1 MEHLG
6 YLFAA
11 YSIIFV
17 LIGLYGIFIARR
29 QTRLEREVAR
39 LEASLR
45 SAEQTATALESDGQ
59 NLNAPG

>member
-11 YSIIFV
+11 YSIIFA

-29 QTRLEREVAR
+29 QARLEREVAR
-39 LEASLR
+39 LEATLR
-45 SAEQTATALESDGQ
+45 GAEEAATAAQ
-59 NLNAPG
+59 PNAENR

>member
-11 YSIIFV
+11 YSAIFI
-17 LIGLYGIFIARR
+17 LIGLYVMFIARR
-29 QTRLEREVAR
+29 QARLEGMVSR

-45 SAEQTATALESDGQ
+45 GAEQAAASSQPRADG
-59 NLNAPG
+59 L